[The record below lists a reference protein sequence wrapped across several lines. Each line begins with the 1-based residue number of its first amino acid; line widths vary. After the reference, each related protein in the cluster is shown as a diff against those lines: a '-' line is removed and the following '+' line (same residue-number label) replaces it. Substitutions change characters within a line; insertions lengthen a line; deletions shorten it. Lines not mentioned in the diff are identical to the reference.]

1 MLKLMDKKIF
11 LIFRSNFYSAGPVCI
26 KIRHL
31 DSAAVKDKPA
41 DRASV

>member
-11 LIFRSNFYSAGPVCI
+11 MILRTNFYYSGPVCI
-26 KIRHL
+26 EIRHL